1 MSPTSIS
8 WDYWAPPRKV
18 TSPEAVPHRLVSKY
32 SPTVT
37 AQDSRLSQNWL
48 RAVLSNAICTST
60 PVIPA
65 TVRIDSAGN
74 NHILTSSLSGGVLR
88 RNTICDKAISRY
100 TSSTMAPD
108 ELSRNWNTVF
118 GATPAMIT
126 HRKPTT
132 DEPTIAR

>member
-48 RAVLSNAICTST
+48 RAVLWENGARLFG
-60 PVIPA
+60 VGGGA
-65 TVRIDSAGN
+65 AG
-74 NHILTSSLSGGVLR
+74 GPG
-88 RNTICDKAISRY
+88 
-100 TSSTMAPD
+100 
-108 ELSRNWNTVF
+108 
-118 GATPAMIT
+118 
-126 HRKPTT
+126 
-132 DEPTIAR
+132 